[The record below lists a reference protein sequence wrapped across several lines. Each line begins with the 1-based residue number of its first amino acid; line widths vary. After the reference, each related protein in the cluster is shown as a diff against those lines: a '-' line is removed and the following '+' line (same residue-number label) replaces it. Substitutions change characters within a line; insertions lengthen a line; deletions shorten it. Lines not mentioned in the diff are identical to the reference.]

1 MITLIN
7 DKYLPAITAIV
18 LLIAITFMTVCYTL
32 SDGTATTKKS
42 DLEEKV
48 FDTNG
53 VTRIDISVEDDQWKN
68 LLENATDEEYIPCNV
83 TVNGKAYDVVGI
95 RAKGNSSLTQV
106 ANDDNTDRYSFCLN
120 FSKYNDQSL
129 FGLDKLA
136 LNNIISDPTYM
147 KEYLSYEM
155 FHDMGVTTPLYSY
168 ANIKVNGK
176 EWGLYLAVEI
186 LGDEF
191 LQRNYGTDYGN
202 LYKPESM
209 EMNGKKGEEGFPKR
223 PDDGKERKNGGPMG
237 QGGPDGSP
245 MNQGGPGGQGGP
257 MGQGVPMGQGR
268 QGTSLVYSDD
278 KLDSYAGIFDNT
290 ITKHT
295 KKADKER
302 LLEILKNLNS
312 GEKLESNVDVQ
323 AVLRYFAVNTFLVN
337 LDSYA
342 GGMKHNYYLY
352 EKDSKIQILPWDFNL
367 SFGAFQMNDASK
379 VINFPIDKP
388 VTDSMENSPLISK
401 LLENDTYKEQYHK
414 YYKELLNQYI
424 SNGKYEKEIERIN
437 QLIADYVKND
447 TTAFY
452 SYDEYTVAIEEL
464 KVYFEERSNSITQ
477 QLNGSQP
484 SETYG
489 TLGTKLNMQALG
501 GMGGDKK
508 QGQMGPNKI
517 NDNLKIKEEGK
528 GHKAN
533 APAMN
538 NSSNQRELANFKW
551 LYLLLIVP
559 LVIGI
564 SFVWKFSRKKY
575 HS

>member
-32 SDGTATTKKS
+32 SDGTVTTKNS

-48 FDTNG
+48 FDTNR
-53 VTRIDISVEDDQWKN
+53 VTQIDISVEDDQWNN

-106 ANDDNTDRYSFCLN
+106 ANDDTTDRYSFCLN

-129 FGLDKLA
+129 YGLDKLA

-209 EMNGKKGEEGFPKR
+209 EMKGDKDGKGFPR
-223 PDDGKERKNGGPMG
+223 GQDDEKQRRNQDGGFAGGP
-237 QGGPDGSP
+237 
-245 MNQGGPGGQGGP
+245 GGPGGQGGP
-257 MGQGVPMGQGR
+257 MGPGGFGGQGSK
-268 QGTSLVYSDD
+268 GTSLVYSDD
-278 KLDSYAGIFDNT
+278 NLDNYAGIFDNT

-302 LLEILKNLNS
+302 LIGILKNLNS
-312 GEKLESNVDVQ
+312 GKNLESSVDVQ

-342 GGMKHNYYLY
+342 GGMKHNYYIY
-352 EKDSKIQILPWDFNL
+352 EKDGKIQILPWDFNL

-414 YYKELLNQYI
+414 YYDELLDNYI
-424 SNGKYEKEIERIN
+424 SKGKYEKEIERLD
-437 QLIADYVKND
+437 QLISDYVKND

-452 SYDEYTVAIEEL
+452 SYDEYTTAIDQL
-464 KVYFEERSNSITQ
+464 KVYFEERANSITQ

-484 SETYG
+484 SKTYG
-489 TLGTKLNMQALG
+489 TLATNLNMKALG
-501 GMGGDKK
+501 GMGGNKK
-508 QGQMGPNKI
+508 QGEMGPNRN
-517 NDNLKIKEEGK
+517 NDNNQENP
-528 GHKAN
+528 KAVKTEKMN
-533 APAMN
+533 ATAMTH
-538 NSSNQRELANFKW
+538 SSSQGELSNFKW
-551 LYLLLIVP
+551 IYLLLIVP
-559 LVIGI
+559 LGIGI
-564 SFVWKFSRKKY
+564 LFVWKFSRKKY
-575 HS
+575 HTK